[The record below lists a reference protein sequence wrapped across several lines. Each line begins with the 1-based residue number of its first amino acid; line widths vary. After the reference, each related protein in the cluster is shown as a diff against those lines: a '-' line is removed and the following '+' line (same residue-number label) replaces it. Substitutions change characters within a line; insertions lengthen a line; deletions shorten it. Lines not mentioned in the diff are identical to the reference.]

1 VATLLLEDTRLEGD
15 HVYNVV
21 AWRVPKSEVYPEGVK
36 YRFHYGTIDGQT
48 ILRYDNSHGVHERHT
63 PAGVSIVDFPDL
75 WQHYRRFRM
84 EIERL

>member
-1 VATLLLEDTRLEGD
+1 VESD

-21 AWRVPKSEVYPEGVK
+21 AWSVPESEDYPEGVK

-63 PAGVSIVDFPDL
+63 PAGVSIVEFGGL
-75 WQHYRRFRM
+75 REHYRRFRL
-84 EIERL
+84 EVERL